1 MHRIALA
8 DGGVDL
14 GFVRFHRGHGR
25 IRFLRDDAVVGGHVP
40 IVERLG
46 VEPVI
51 QRPAHAEVLHRLR
64 KDCRCLLSVLFL
76 EVLGIGAV
84 VGDGFVLITQIL
96 RDLLS
101 LRGSEAE
108 ALAHVGKQHGQVVG
122 KRRVLLLFR
131 YGRFK
136 VQVASVELFLKGFQ
150 RMPLEQMLLT
160 GKQLL
165 SRQILEGEFSGIRI
179 TACKQL
185 VELSGDVVGDGF
197 VAFHHKPQ
205 RRGLHA
211 SDGEQAVET
220 LGGES
225 RLVHAEAHIR
235 HLSGIGGVPGTT
247 AGVVGHELVECLHDV
262 LLDVVV
268 HVDALDL
275 TGVAEVVQKLVH
287 DKLPL
292 IVRVTGGDDGIASF
306 KESRNLVYEG
316 LLALSGL
323 LIDRR
328 FLRPVVN
335 LDREYIKAPRHSPFW
350 VDGIRFYQFQKVA
363 GAGTDRVAVSRDG
376 KAGAFGHLFSRDGA
390 GDIAGEHRLF
400 RDD

>member
-1 MHRIALA
+1 ML
-8 DGGVDL
+8 
-14 GFVRFHRGHGR
+14 
-25 IRFLRDDAVVGGHVP
+25 
-40 IVERLG
+40 ERL
-46 VEPVI
+46 P
-51 QRPAHAEVLHRLR
+51 
-64 KDCRCLLSVLFL
+64 
-76 EVLGIGAV
+76 
-84 VGDGFVLITQIL
+84 
-96 RDLLS
+96 
-101 LRGSEAE
+101 
-108 ALAHVGKQHGQVVG
+108 
-122 KRRVLLLFR
+122 
-131 YGRFK
+131 
-136 VQVASVELFLKGFQ
+136 
-150 RMPLEQMLLT
+150 
-160 GKQLL
+160 
-165 SRQILEGEFSGIRI
+165 
-179 TACKQL
+179 
-185 VELSGDVVGDGF
+185 
-197 VAFHHKPQ
+197 
-205 RRGLHA
+205 
-211 SDGEQAVET
+211 
-220 LGGES
+220 
-225 RLVHAEAHIR
+225 
-235 HLSGIGGVPGTT
+235 
-247 AGVVGHELVECLHDV
+247 DV

-275 TGVAEVVQKLVH
+275 TGVAEIVQKLVH

-306 KESRNLVYEG
+306 KESRNLVDEG